1 MLIHRRGPSPGRPGL
16 GPYPPRRVR
25 PLVIVLASVALLAMT
40 GPAACAA
47 AATTTT
53 AAGGGTST
61 TTTTTAPSSS
71 SGSSWTVYHGDP
83 AGSGVATPVARVTTS
98 RRAWTSP
105 TLDGELYGEPLVSGD
120 LVYVATEDDTVYA
133 LSSTSGAVVWSARLG
148 TPVPSSM
155 LPCGDITPDVGITGT
170 PVIDPARSELFVVAD
185 ELVDGAPAH
194 RLVGLDATTGRV
206 ELTQGVDPTGSIPSN
221 ILQRT
226 GLTLDDGQVVF
237 GFGGND
243 GDCARYRGWVVA
255 VAEGGGTPSDFAV
268 DSGRDES
275 QGAVWMGG
283 GAPAVD
289 TAGHIWVGVGNGSV
303 TSSSHAYDD
312 SDSVLELSSSLAL
325 LQYFAPTS
333 WATNNANDL
342 DMSTVPALLS
352 DGQVLEAG
360 KSRIAYLLDAGHLG
374 GIGGEETS
382 LATGCPEDIDGGVAY
397 VGTTVYLPCLAGIM
411 AVKVTPSPAGLR
423 VLWSSGTGGG
433 PPIVA
438 GGLVWTIGQD
448 GTLYGL
454 DPTTGAVRQSA
465 SIGAEANHFP
475 TPSVGDGLLL
485 APTADSVVAFTAS
498 SVATTPTTNAT
509 ATAPTTTTTTPMNLG
524 SDAGSSSGGGLSDG
538 NVAAIV
544 IGGILAVAFVG
555 AALLGRR
562 RRRNRRSEP
571 PSLG

>member
-1 MLIHRRGPSPGRPGL
+1 
-16 GPYPPRRVR
+16 
-25 PLVIVLASVALLAMT
+25 
-40 GPAACAA
+40 
-47 AATTTT
+47 
-53 AAGGGTST
+53 
-61 TTTTTAPSSS
+61 
-71 SGSSWTVYHGDP
+71 
-83 AGSGVATPVARVTTS
+83 
-98 RRAWTSP
+98 
-105 TLDGELYGEPLVSGD
+105 
-120 LVYVATEDDTVYA
+120 
-133 LSSTSGAVVWSARLG
+133 
-148 TPVPSSM
+148 
-155 LPCGDITPDVGITGT
+155 
-170 PVIDPARSELFVVAD
+170 
-185 ELVDGAPAH
+185 
-194 RLVGLDATTGRV
+194 
-206 ELTQGVDPTGSIPSN
+206 
-221 ILQRT
+221 
-226 GLTLDDGQVVF
+226 
-237 GFGGND
+237 
-243 GDCARYRGWVVA
+243 
-255 VAEGGGTPSDFAV
+255 
-268 DSGRDES
+268 
-275 QGAVWMGG
+275 
-283 GAPAVD
+283 
-289 TAGHIWVGVGNGSV
+289 
-303 TSSSHAYDD
+303 
-312 SDSVLELSSSLAL
+312 VLELSSSLAL

-397 VGTTVYLPCLAGIM
+397 VGTTVYLPCLAGII
-411 AVKVTPSPAGLR
+411 AVGVTSSPAGLR

-438 GGLVWTIGQD
+438 AGLVWTIGQD

-465 SIGAEANHFP
+465 SIGTVANHFP

-498 SVATTPTTNAT
+498 PVATTPTTNAT
-509 ATAPTTTTTTPMNLG
+509 ATAPTTTAPTTTTTAPMNLG

>member
-25 PLVIVLASVALLAMT
+25 PLVIVAASVAVLAMT
-40 GPAACAA
+40 GPAASAA
-47 AATTTT
+47 TTTTT

-83 AGSGVATPVARVTTS
+83 AGSGVATPVAGVTTT

-105 TLDGELYGEPLVSGD
+105 ALDGELYGEPLVSGD

-268 DSGRDES
+268 DSAQDES

-360 KSRIAYLLDAGHLG
+360 KSRIAYLLGAGHLG

-411 AVKVTPSPAGLR
+411 AIKVTPSPAGLR

-509 ATAPTTTTTTPMNLG
+509 ATAPTTTTTAPMNLG